1 MMVIVDSSVL
11 VDHFNNAEL
20 PHVELFRATV
30 PRKRIGIG
38 DISLFEVLQGIR
50 LESQFETVRHEL
62 LQFAIHEMV
71 SPRSAVAAA
80 RNYRTLRRKGITIRK
95 SHDVFIATYCIEH
108 GHKLLH
114 NDRDFDPFEAHLG
127 LKVVHA

>member
-1 MMVIVDSSVL
+1 MVIVDSSVL

-30 PRKRIGIG
+30 PEKRIGIG

-50 LESQFETVRHEL
+50 SDSQFEAVRHEL
-62 LQFAIHEMV
+62 LHFAVHEMV
-71 SPRSAVAAA
+71 SPTSAVAAA
-80 RNYRTLRRKGITIRK
+80 RNYRTLRRKGITVRK
-95 SHDVFIATYCIEH
+95 SHDVFIATFCIEN

-114 NDRDFDPFEAHLG
+114 NDRDFEPFEEHLG
-127 LKVVHA
+127 LKVLRA